1 MIPRKTLIVGLHF
14 SKFGCW
20 KPTSLKSTP
29 SQLLFFFSLAHFLR
43 VDIQN
48 NSSWIARNMLSKEIK
63 EVLQERGW
71 VTGVAMELLKKIKRA
86 ISKTLLSIFSQ
97 YSERVLSYSV
107 SMDRYQIRWLLTSL
121 ERWLKWKE
129 WYLFLCLGFW
139 DTENAKQMKVV
150 KVIKSMV
157 GI

>member
-1 MIPRKTLIVGLHF
+1 MSVIPRKTLIVGLHF

-20 KPTSLKSTP
+20 KPTSPKSTP
-29 SQLLFFFSLAHFLR
+29 SQLFFFFFSLAHFLR

-48 NSSWIARNMLSKEIK
+48 NSSWIVRNMLSKEVK
-63 EVLQERGW
+63 EVLEERGR
-71 VTGVAMELLKKIKRA
+71 VIGAAMELLKKTKRA
-86 ISKTLLSIFSQ
+86 ISKTLLPIFAQ
-97 YSERVLSYSV
+97 YSEWVLSYSV

-139 DTENAKQMKVV
+139 DTEKC
-150 KVIKSMV
+150 
-157 GI
+157 